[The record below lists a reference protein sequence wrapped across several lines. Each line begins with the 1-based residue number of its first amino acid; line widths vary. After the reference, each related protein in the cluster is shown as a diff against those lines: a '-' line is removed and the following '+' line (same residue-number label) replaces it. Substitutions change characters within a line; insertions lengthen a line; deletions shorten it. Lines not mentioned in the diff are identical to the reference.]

1 MSAMETAEK
10 GKAATLE
17 LPKRNKPTRQ
27 GPLFSRNFKLESN
40 IYNLA
45 IGEIMDLGSA
55 DVQ

>member
-1 MSAMETAEK
+1 METAEK